1 MERRRRS
8 NTNLLAKPVAS
19 AHSMG
24 RNKALDRL
32 VCMPDVHSSD
42 APQVASGKRHEATT
56 TRGRELPRLLFTR
69 EESARIL
76 GMSLS
81 HFQRHVQPYVRCVY
95 SGSLRLYP
103 PGELR
108 RWIERQ
114 VDGTGVKG

>member
-1 MERRRRS
+1 METTLRARGEVRRRMNAPAS
-8 NTNLLAKPVAS
+8 NP
-19 AHSMG
+19 G
-24 RNKALDRL
+24 RARR
-32 VCMPDVHSSD
+32 PH
-42 APQVASGKRHEATT
+42 PTEP
-56 TRGRELPRLLFTR
+56 LPRLLFTR

-81 HFQRHVQPYVRCVY
+81 HFQRYVQPYLRCVY